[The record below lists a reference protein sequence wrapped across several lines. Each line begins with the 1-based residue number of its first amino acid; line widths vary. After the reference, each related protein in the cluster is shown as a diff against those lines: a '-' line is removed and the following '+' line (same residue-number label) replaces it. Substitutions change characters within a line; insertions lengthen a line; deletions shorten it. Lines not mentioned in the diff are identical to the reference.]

1 MVGPGAQVGSKGG
14 FGSPKLLQVEPTHT
28 SSKQTMFPKLSKFK
42 QSHIQNK
49 HHNYYKIST
58 PNTSKPT
65 RAMPNHTKIVRD
77 HIKHTQTRSNHIKIT
92 IKITFKITK
101 QKHIKNH

>member
-28 SSKQTMFPKLSKFK
+28 SSKQKMFPKLGRFK

-49 HHNYYKIST
+49 HQNYHKISFNINIKHIKT
-58 PNTSKPT
+58 TQGHSKP
-65 RAMPNHTKIVRD
+65 RQNHSN
-77 HIKHTQTRSNHIKIT
+77 HIKITQTRSNHIKIT
-92 IKITFKITK
+92 IKIGFKITK
-101 QKHIKNH
+101 